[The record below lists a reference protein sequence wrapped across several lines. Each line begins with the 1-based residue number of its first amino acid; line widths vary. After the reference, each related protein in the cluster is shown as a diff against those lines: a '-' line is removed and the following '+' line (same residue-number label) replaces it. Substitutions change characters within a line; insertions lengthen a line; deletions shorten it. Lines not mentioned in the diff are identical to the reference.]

1 MKTIILYEMKNTLNA
16 MAGNDFDT
24 TVEILK
30 KKHMEKKK
38 NKNINNQTISDPN
51 INIQM
56 IGNHRRKEGEEENQ
70 NNLKKQWI
78 IFFQM

>member
-1 MKTIILYEMKNTLNA
+1 MYEIKNTVNV
-16 MAGNDFDT
+16 MAGSDFDT

-30 KKHMEKKK
+30 NKHIKKK

-56 IGNHRRKEGEEENQ
+56 IGNHGRKEGEEENQ
-70 NNLKKQWI
+70 NNLKKQEI
-78 IFFQM
+78 KFFQM